1 MEKAT
6 KFLLRNK
13 RIRENLIAT
22 INALPLNEEFPLEV
36 KISESSRTLL
46 QNDMFHALCGD
57 VSKQITLN
65 N

>member
-36 KISESSRTLL
+36 KISESILGQCL
-46 QNDMFHALCGD
+46 VMG
-57 VSKQITLN
+57 
-65 N
+65 